1 MIKFGID
8 VRKEIF
14 ILNADDTN
22 VEGALSDGVNM
33 SHEIIVDSLLEDFG
47 IINEGLWRFDS
58 SKYEPGVY
66 TGVLT
71 LRGDYDSGDYD
82 LLLSEVKKIYNV
94 K

>member
-8 VRKEIF
+8 VRREIF
-14 ILNADDTN
+14 ILNADNTI
-22 VEGALSDGVNM
+22 VKGAFSEGVNIP
-33 SHEIIVDSLLEDFG
+33 HEVIVDSLLEDFEV
-47 IINEGLWRFDS
+47 INEGLWRFDS

-71 LRGDYDSGDYD
+71 LHGDYDSGDYD
-82 LLLSEVKKIYNV
+82 LLLGEVKKIYNV